1 MKFIKLTELTKNKTG
16 ANGMRMVSPLIVN
29 RDQIAAIAEV
39 NMVPDDVPIIGQS
52 VARKVSMIFFENG
65 QKIPVDESTEEISRM
80 LNGQEK
86 DHEEVTSELLD
97 NLSHS

>member
-1 MKFIKLTELTKNKTG
+1 MKFIKLTELTKTKTG
-16 ANGMRMVSPLIVN
+16 SNGERINSPLIVN

-52 VARKVSMIFFENG
+52 VQRKVSMIFFESG
-65 QKIPVDESTEEISRM
+65 QKIPVDESVDQIWEM
-80 LNGQEK
+80 LMA
-86 DHEEVTSELLD
+86 VSPATSELLG